1 MNVRA
6 QLLALVAAA
15 LTASLAHADVKL
27 ENGWL
32 RPAYAGQPAAMLY
45 VDIQSTEA
53 LELVAAKSPVAK
65 GAQLV
70 LVDPPGAEPEKH
82 KVVKTLPVA
91 ANQATRLA
99 YLGSHVRLLDIQQ
112 DLQPG
117 AKILLEL
124 TFVDSKGARRTVST
138 DALIRGIAARRPEGT
153 EPGGT
158 ARKP

>member
-1 MNVRA
+1 MSMLRKLFAGVA
-6 QLLALVAAA
+6 LALA
-15 LTASLAHADVKL
+15 ASLAHADVKL

-32 RPAYAGQPAAMLY
+32 RPAYAGQSAAMVY

-70 LVDPPGAEPEKH
+70 LVDPPGVGPDKH
-82 KVVKTLPVA
+82 RVVKTLPVA

-112 DLQPG
+112 DLRPG
-117 AKILLEL
+117 ATVPLEL
-124 TFVDSKGARRTVST
+124 TFVDAKGARRTVST
-138 DALIRGIAARRPEGT
+138 DALIRGISARRPDNA
-153 EPGGT
+153 EPGGS
-158 ARKP
+158 AKKP